1 MGRRRGSGAT
11 ADKVAAAAGEV
22 TRKAGRAARKAGAS
36 TEQAGAELAARKPL
50 TAAQAKR
57 MIGISKAVAPLLAPY
72 ALAAASVARGRWD
85 AYRAARLGV
94 QPDQLSAYAGPGG
107 ALHARLSRVA
117 EALTELESGTQV
129 QPTDAGRA
137 FVGRHPTPAGRP
149 VGRGARRRAD
159 AEQPAPG
166 RLPGDR
172 RRAGPHRDRPAH
184 SSGCAH
190 VALPGVRYRRW
201 P

>member
-11 ADKVAAAAGEV
+11 ADEVAAAAGEV

-72 ALAAASVARGRWD
+72 ALAAASVARSRWD

-117 EALTELESGTQV
+117 EALNELESGTRV

-137 FVGRHPTPAGRP
+137 FVAATRP
-149 VGRGARRRAD
+149 RLADLSVAVRAAEQMPSSRRRA
-159 AEQPAPG
+159 AYRAIGGE
-166 RLPGDR
+166 LDR
-172 RRAGPHRDRPAH
+172 IETDLLTH
-184 SSGCAH
+184 
-190 VALPGVRYRRW
+190 LGVLT
-201 P
+201 

>member
-1 MGRRRGSGAT
+1 
-11 ADKVAAAAGEV
+11 
-22 TRKAGRAARKAGAS
+22 
-36 TEQAGAELAARKPL
+36 
-50 TAAQAKR
+50 

-117 EALTELESGTQV
+117 EALNELESGTRV

-137 FVGRHPTPAGRP
+137 FVAATRP
-149 VGRGARRRAD
+149 RLADLSVAVRAAEQMPSSRRRA
-159 AEQPAPG
+159 AYRAIGGE
-166 RLPGDR
+166 LDR
-172 RRAGPHRDRPAH
+172 IETDLLTH
-184 SSGCAH
+184 
-190 VALPGVRYRRW
+190 LGVLT
-201 P
+201 